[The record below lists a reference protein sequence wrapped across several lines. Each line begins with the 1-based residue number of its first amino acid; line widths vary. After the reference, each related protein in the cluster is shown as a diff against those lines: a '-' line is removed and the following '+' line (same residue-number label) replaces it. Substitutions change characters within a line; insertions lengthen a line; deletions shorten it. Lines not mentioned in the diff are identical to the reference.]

1 MVRKQSVF
9 LKSPSLYYI
18 LGMLIWYQLYGTV
31 YKLFCSC
38 DRNFLS
44 YWHLCQL

>member
-1 MVRKQSVF
+1 MRKQSVF

-31 YKLFCSC
+31 YKLFVAAIEI
-38 DRNFLS
+38 FVLTFMF
-44 YWHLCQL
+44 